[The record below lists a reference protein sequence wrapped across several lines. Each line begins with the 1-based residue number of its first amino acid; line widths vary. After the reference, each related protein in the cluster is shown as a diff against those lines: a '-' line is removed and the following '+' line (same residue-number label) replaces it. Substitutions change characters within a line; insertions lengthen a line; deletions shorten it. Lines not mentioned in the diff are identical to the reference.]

1 LPSQKC
7 ISPPWISFHDFGMEI
22 AQGGWWFSEG
32 SSQKYAFK
40 SSTVLPSSSFMKLDD
55 AQSSLSLWNMN
66 VSGPGFSVEGP
77 SKLHSSPSKKSSTQT
92 PSTETQEAGR
102 GVSVGGKGVDVGS
115 ARRTEHDDSIV
126 HNIRKNT
133 DLLIK
138 FLLVRGMESRENK
151 VKTTRN
157 NSFGDVTNL

>member
-1 LPSQKC
+1 
-7 ISPPWISFHDFGMEI
+7 MEI

-40 SSTVLPSSSFMKLDD
+40 SSTVLPSASFMKLDD

-77 SKLHSSPSKKSSTQT
+77 SKLHSLPSKKSSTQT

-102 GVSVGGKGVDVGS
+102 GVSVGGKGVDVDS
-115 ARRTEHDDSIV
+115 ARRIEHDDSIV
-126 HNIRKNT
+126 HKIRKRAE
-133 DLLIK
+133 LLIQ
-138 FLLVRGMESRENK
+138 FLLVRVKGSGENK
-151 VKTTRN
+151 EKALKIDLAMSLNCEIIHKRHIT
-157 NSFGDVTNL
+157 S